1 MPTPVKLIPRLKPC
15 FDHKELLAALIPT
28 SGNIEKFENEFAGRF
43 ECSYGIMFSHG
54 RSGLYALLK
63 IWGLNDAEVVVPAY
77 TCVVVPHAVVL
88 SGNAPAF
95 VDCAKGSFN
104 MDLDGVRKA
113 ITPKTRVVIPT
124 HLFGYPMD
132 VKAIE
137 VIVQEAEEK
146 YGHKIFVVQDCAHSF
161 GAKWDGDLV
170 TKYGDAAL
178 FGLNISKT
186 TSSIFGGMII
196 TNNKQVADELRSF
209 RDGNFKQRGFE
220 KTIKRFLYLL
230 STYATF
236 NPYVYYWVNKLERHG
251 LIDHFVKYYDESEI
265 KFPSDWDE
273 MPKEIEAR
281 VGLANLEKYDQIIAR
296 RTDNARRYF
305 SGLRDRIGMKLPP
318 NDTGATFSHF
328 VVLVENKDRLL
339 KECLKRGIQ
348 LGWLIEYS
356 IPEMTAYGAH
366 SPAEFPT
373 SANYTRSTINLPVW
387 DSGNCARKV
396 IQSIQ

>member
-1 MPTPVKLIPRLKPC
+1 MKLIPRLKPC
-15 FDHKELLAALIPT
+15 FDHRELLAALTPT
-28 SGNIEKFENEFAGRF
+28 SGNIEKFEKAFAGKF
-43 ECSYGIMFSHG
+43 GCAHGVMFPHG
-54 RSGLYALLK
+54 RSGLYVLFK
-63 IWGLNDAEVVVPAY
+63 IWGLKDAEVVVPAY

-88 SGNAPAF
+88 SGNAPVF

-104 MDLDGVRKA
+104 MDLDGIRKV
-113 ITPKTRVVIPT
+113 INHKTRVVIPT

-161 GAKWDGDLV
+161 GAKWNGELV

-186 TSSIFGGMII
+186 ISSIFGGMITI
-196 TNNKQVADELRSF
+196 NNKEIADELRSF
-209 RDGNFKQRGFE
+209 RDGNFKRRGFE
-220 KTIKRFLYLL
+220 KTIRRFLYLL

-236 NPYVYYWVNKLERHG
+236 NPYVYYWVNTLERHG

-273 MPKEIEAR
+273 MPAEIEAR
-281 VGLANLEKYDQIIAR
+281 IGLANLEKYEEIIR
-296 RTDNARRYF
+296 RRIDNARRYF
-305 SGLRDRIGMKLPP
+305 SGLKDSTGTKLPS
-318 NDTGATFSHF
+318 NAERATFSHF

-339 KECLKRGIQ
+339 RECLKRGIQ
-348 LGWLIEYS
+348 LGWLIEYN
-356 IPEMTAYGAH
+356 IPEMKAYGAH
-366 SPAEFPT
+366 NPQKFPVAASYAR
-373 SANYTRSTINLPVW
+373 SAINLPVW
-387 DSGNCARKV
+387 GDVRIRKQL
-396 IQSIQ
+396 ITKLFKS